1 MCPTD
6 KKFNPKEMGK
16 IKAMESARKILY
28 IEDNPANF
36 RLVARLLH
44 DEGFEVLHAPDGFQG
59 VRKAIEEKDS
69 LDLILMDINM
79 PGMDGYEAATKLK
92 TIQGFGSIPIIA
104 ITVNTL
110 KGDRKRSIAAG
121 CDGYIPKPIDIH
133 CFSNQIKKYIKGKR
147 ERIQASEE
155 CYYLREHTQKL
166 VGRLE
171 TSLGQLRLTH
181 DQIQH
186 KDKLASLGEMAA
198 RTAHELNNPLS
209 SISFAVHLLMRDSA
223 QGAPNK
229 RHLDIINRNVQKIQR
244 LAEGLTS
251 FSRPSNAEPGLVDLP
266 KAIDEALLLSEHEFR
281 TREIKLELR
290 SEEKTPFIWGS
301 ESQLHHVMVN
311 LLRNAAHAVEAR
323 TKASEQPRQG
333 AVSLEVAV
341 HSNNYVC
348 VRVTDNGT
356 GIHPEYEERLFTPFF
371 TTKPHG
377 QGTGLGLFIVKEIL
391 DNMGGRIDVS
401 SVLGEGTTFTVLL
414 PRAPAASN
422 AH

>member
-1 MCPTD
+1 
-6 KKFNPKEMGK
+6 
-16 IKAMESARKILY
+16 MESSRKILY

-59 VRKAIEEKDS
+59 VRTAIEEKDN

-92 TIQGFGSIPIIA
+92 TIQDFGAIPIVA

-121 CDGYIPKPIDIH
+121 CDGYIAKPIDIH
-133 CFSNQIKKYIKGKR
+133 SFPNQVKKYIRGKR
-147 ERIQASEE
+147 ERMQAAEE
-155 CYYLREHTQKL
+155 CFYLREHAQKL

-171 TSLGQLRLTH
+171 TSLGQLKLNH

-209 SISFAVHLLMRDSA
+209 SISFAVHIMLKD
-223 QGAPNK
+223 APHGSLQK
-229 RHLDIINRNVQKIQR
+229 RNLDIIHRNVQKIQR

-251 FSRPSNAEPGLVDLP
+251 FARPSNSEPCMIDLQ
-266 KAIDEALLLSEHEFR
+266 KAIDEALLLSEHVFR
-281 TREIKLELR
+281 SREINITLR
-290 SEEKTPFIWGS
+290 MEEEIPYVWGS
-301 ESQLHHVMVN
+301 ESQLHHVFVN
-311 LLRNAAHAVEAR
+311 LFRNAAHAVETRNKESAD
-323 TKASEQPRQG
+323 PRQG
-333 AVSLEVAV
+333 RVTVEAAVR
-341 HSNNYVC
+341 SNNYVC
-348 VRVTDNGT
+348 VSVTDNGT

-371 TTKPHG
+371 TTKPQGH
-377 QGTGLGLFIVKEIL
+377 GTGLGLFIVKEIL
-391 DNMGGRIDVS
+391 DNMNGRIDVS
-401 SVLGEGTTFTVLL
+401 SVLGEGTTFDVLL
-414 PRAPAASN
+414 PRAPRPPAPS